1 MQSEEH
7 PPILLHTCMRAE
19 LTRAY
24 HTTYVLY
31 TIDHGKAGVPKLGEW
46 SNLEI
51 SEGHLGT

>member
-7 PPILLHTCMRAE
+7 PPILLHTCLRAE